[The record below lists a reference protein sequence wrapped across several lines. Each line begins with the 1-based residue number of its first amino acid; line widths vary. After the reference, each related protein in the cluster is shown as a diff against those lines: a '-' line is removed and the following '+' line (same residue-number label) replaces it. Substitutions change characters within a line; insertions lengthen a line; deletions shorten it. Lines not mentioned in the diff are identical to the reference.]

1 MTVTTL
7 FLHRDSFEFDI
18 CNLER
23 PWVAVGRSTRF
34 AKRAVRFAKRR
45 ISREGTWKVW
55 PWKIACASKMRDCH
69 RARCRRNQSSSSSLS
84 TIELRYPKSR
94 KKFWNFEM
102 AISWMKKK
110 KREKKIGISIF
121 AFVDR
126 PRVII
131 LVLVGKA
138 RHDFSESLAVS

>member
-45 ISREGTWKVW
+45 ISREGT
-55 PWKIACASKMRDCH
+55 
-69 RARCRRNQSSSSSLS
+69 
-84 TIELRYPKSR
+84 
-94 KKFWNFEM
+94 
-102 AISWMKKK
+102 
-110 KREKKIGISIF
+110 
-121 AFVDR
+121 
-126 PRVII
+126 
-131 LVLVGKA
+131 
-138 RHDFSESLAVS
+138 